1 MFKNLRIRNFR
12 AFGDLEIPCLG
23 RVNLV
28 TGKNNSGKTSLLE
41 ALFLLCGAGNPQ
53 SGFERINAIS
63 WNRFSGQ
70 RNSDDGGG

>member
-12 AFGDLEIPCLG
+12 AFGDLEIPRLG
-23 RVNLV
+23 RINLV

-53 SGFERINAIS
+53 VALNANAFRGID
-63 WNRFSGQ
+63 FS
-70 RNSDDGGG
+70 

>member
-41 ALFLLCGAGNPQ
+41 ALFLLCGAGEPS
-53 SGFERINAIS
+53 SGFERQRIS
-63 WNRFSGQ
+63 WNRFSS
-70 RNSDDGGG
+70 RNSSGGG